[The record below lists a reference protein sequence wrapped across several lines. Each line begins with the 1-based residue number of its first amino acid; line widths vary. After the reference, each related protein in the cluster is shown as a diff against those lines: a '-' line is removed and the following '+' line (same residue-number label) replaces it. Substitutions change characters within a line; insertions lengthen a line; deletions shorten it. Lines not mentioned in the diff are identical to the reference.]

1 LKKIIFILPLYND
14 WKSANKIL
22 KKINEIFSK
31 QKAILKIIIV
41 NDCSTEEI
49 GTKIKKLSNIKTI
62 KVLNLNK
69 NLGSQKAIYIGLK
82 KIEHETNSVV
92 VIMDA
97 DGEDDPSKLKKLIN
111 KATQNTNR
119 IVFAKRVKR
128 TENFI
133 LKFLNNIRLV
143 LTFLLTGK
151 YLNIGNFCAFSGNNL
166 KKLLSNNNLIIAFSS
181 GAVKNIK
188 NNYYFGIEKK
198 KRYFGSSKVNFY
210 FLIIHSLNII
220 TVFYKEV
227 FFRTSIIFL
236 IILIVYET
244 NYSLIFLL
252 FYFLINSYFAF
263 NYFLNIKK
271 DLNLNVIKTIKK
283 IN

>member
-1 LKKIIFILPLYND
+1 MKKIIFILPLYND

-210 FLIIHSLNII
+210 FLLIHSLNII

-244 NYSLIFLL
+244 NYSLFFFL